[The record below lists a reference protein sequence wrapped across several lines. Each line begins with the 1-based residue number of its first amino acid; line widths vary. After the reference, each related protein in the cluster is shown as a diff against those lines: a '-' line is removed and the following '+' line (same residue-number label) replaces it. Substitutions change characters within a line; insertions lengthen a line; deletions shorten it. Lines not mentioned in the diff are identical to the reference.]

1 MDIKE
6 AEQPALWLLNTCISR
21 EEKRQDKK
29 TTKIN
34 KTTVAFFQTPA
45 TQVKFLMI
53 SANFQALKSF

>member
-1 MDIKE
+1 VTF
-6 AEQPALWLLNTCISR
+6 NTCISR
-21 EEKRQDKK
+21 EQKRQDKK